1 MVCQVCLDKA
11 VKIVLTVKVFLTGAD
26 VTKAKGPTLYCSFC
40 RKSQHEVAK
49 LIAGPVVFICD
60 ECVAI
65 CNKVLAKAG
74 DGPFDF
80 PNIDWPT
87 NQPTENLLAMLKAQI
102 ATVEDTRERLQVSI
116 DILRKRDVSWADIGT
131 ALGISRQAAWE
142 RFA

>member
-1 MVCQVCLDKA
+1 MAK
-11 VKIVLTVKVFLTGAD
+11 K
-26 VTKAKGPTLYCSFC
+26 KGPALYCSFC
-40 RKSQHEVAK
+40 RKSQHQVAK

-65 CNKVLAKAG
+65 CNKVLAQVG
-74 DGPFDF
+74 DGAHDF
-80 PNIDWPT
+80 PKSDWPA
-87 NQPTENLLAMLKAQI
+87 NLPSENLLALLKTQI

-142 RFA
+142 RFS